1 MYSSGKPADSQR
13 NSAIFS
19 PRYRLKKDHVCKDI
33 FFLFLKD
40 PSARAKGSR
49 NGWLRSHLASAP
61 RATPRRT
68 PGRRR
73 RLFLF
78 NCLDSNY
85 FFEFKYSFLQFVSSS
100 SYLKFLAA
108 QNYIILQISF
118 LFSFE
123 FKDSFLQFV
132 SSLSY
137 LKFLAAQNYII
148 LQISF
153 LFSISNVSLASYFK
167 ILFISLL

>member
-1 MYSSGKPADSQR
+1 MYSSGKPHVLVRKPADSQR

-118 LFSFE
+118 LFS
-123 FKDSFLQFV
+123 
-132 SSLSY
+132 
-137 LKFLAAQNYII
+137 
-148 LQISF
+148 
-153 LFSISNVSLASYFK
+153 ISNVSLASYFK
-167 ILFISLL
+167 FLFISLL

>member
-19 PRYRLKKDHVCKDI
+19 PRYRLKKDNVCKDI

-118 LFSFE
+118 LFS
-123 FKDSFLQFV
+123 
-132 SSLSY
+132 
-137 LKFLAAQNYII
+137 
-148 LQISF
+148 
-153 LFSISNVSLASYFK
+153 ISNVSLASYFK
-167 ILFISLL
+167 FLFFSLL